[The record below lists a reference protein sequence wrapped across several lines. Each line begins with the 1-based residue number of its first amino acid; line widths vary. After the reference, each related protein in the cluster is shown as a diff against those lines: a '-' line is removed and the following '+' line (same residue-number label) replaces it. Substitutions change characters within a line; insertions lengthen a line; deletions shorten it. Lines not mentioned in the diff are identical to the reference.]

1 MIPFGDGPRPIYDRR
16 VGKSVIEN
24 MLNHATRYFY
34 AMTPYLILD
43 EALCQAVENAALRG
57 VQVKLIL
64 PGIPDKWIVKELACS
79 HYERLMKAGVEIY
92 EYEPGFVHAKVYLT
106 DDETA
111 MVGTINMDHRSLV
124 HNFENGVWLHRCD
137 CIESIKAD
145 FADTFAKCRRVDE
158 SQTNWHWMRR
168 FIRSVAKV
176 FAPLM

>member
-1 MIPFGDGPRPIYDRR
+1 
-16 VGKSVIEN
+16 
-24 MLNHATRYFY
+24 
-34 AMTPYLILD
+34 MTPYLILD

-64 PGIPDKWIVKELACS
+64 PSIPDKWIVKELACS

-92 EYEPGFVHAKVYLT
+92 EYIPGFVHAKVYLA

-124 HNFENGVWLHRCD
+124 HNFENGVRMYRC
-137 CIESIKAD
+137 SAIKQIKED
-145 FADTFAKCRRVDE
+145 FTDTLTKCVHM
-158 SQTNWHWMRR
+158 SGANTKWHWLRR
-168 FIRSVAKV
+168 FIRSVVKV